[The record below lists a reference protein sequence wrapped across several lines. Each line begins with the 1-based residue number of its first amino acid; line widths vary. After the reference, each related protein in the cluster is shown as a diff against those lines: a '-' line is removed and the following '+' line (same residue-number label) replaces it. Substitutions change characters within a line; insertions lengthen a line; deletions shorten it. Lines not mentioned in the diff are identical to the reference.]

1 MKLTSAQLDR
11 AAGVLLGMACGDA
24 LGAGYEFG
32 PPLPTGAA
40 VAMTGGGGFDWAPGE
55 WTDDTSMAVPIIRA
69 IADGKDLRD
78 ESVLDEIV
86 AAWVEWARTAPDVG
100 NQLRAVLSRTDRDLA
115 EARRERTAPADP
127 AAPARPEHAGAAS
140 AVRLVARAHHD
151 KHGRSGGN
159 GSLMRTAP
167 VALAFL
173 DDPFGLAETARA
185 ISDLTHVDPDAG
197 DACVLWCLAIRH
209 AVLSGELDVRAGLGA
224 LPAARRELWESRLVA
239 AEAGVPRD
247 FDRNGWVVEA
257 LQGAWSAITE
267 PLREVTDCSGAVPAD
282 HLRESL
288 EGAVRG
294 GRDTDTVA
302 AIAGG
307 LLGARYGAS
316 AVPAE
321 WRRIVHGWPG
331 LRADE
336 LVRLGVLAARA
347 TGRRAPVA
355 GRAQFA
361 DRARLAD
368 VAILAGRASLG
379 AAVDAGRADGGGANG
394 ARADALRA
402 TGGRARRDPATPDRR
417 DPAHPDSRAPG
428 ALDRRDPTRPDRRD
442 PLIPDRRA
450 ALTDHALTD
459 HVLADSLAPDRRPRR
474 DRANT
479 TWPAAERLAYATSGD
494 ISTLVRHPHDDGVW
508 LGAVGALDTLPAE
521 IDAVV
526 SLCRV
531 GRGQVPARIRP
542 ENRVA
547 VWLVDEVD
555 PRANP
560 NLTFVLWDTVDA
572 IAALRAEGRTVL
584 VHCVQA
590 ISRTPTVGA
599 LYAARYRGVPI
610 DQALREVT
618 DALPHAN
625 PNATFVEA
633 LTPRTMGG
641 F

>member
-11 AAGVLLGMACGDA
+11 AAGVLLGLACGDA

-32 PPLPTGAA
+32 PSLGRD
-40 VAMTGGGGFDWAPGE
+40 VEVSMKGGGGFNWAPGE

-100 NQLRAVLSRTDRDLA
+100 NQLRAVLSRTKP
-115 EARRERTAPADP
+115 T
-127 AAPARPEHAGAAS
+127 AS
-140 AVRLVARAHHD
+140 AVRVVAQAHHD
-151 KHGRSGGN
+151 LHGRSGGN

-167 VALAFL
+167 VALAYL
-173 DDPFGLAETARA
+173 DDPAALAEVARA
-185 ISDLTHVDPDAG
+185 ISDLTHVETDAG

-209 AVLSGELDVRAGLGA
+209 AVLEGTLDVRVGLAA
-224 LPAARRELWESRLVA
+224 LPVDRRILWESRFAA
-239 AEAGVPRD
+239 AEAGTPRD
-247 FDRNGWVVEA
+247 FTRNGWVVEA

-267 PLREVTDCSGAVPAD
+267 PLREVVGCSGATPAE
-282 HLRESL
+282 HLRDAL

-321 WRRIVHGWPG
+321 WRRIVQGWPG
-331 LRADE
+331 LRADD

-347 TGRRAPVA
+347 TG
-355 GRAQFA
+355 GRP
-361 DRARLAD
+361 DP
-368 VAILAGRASLG
+368 
-379 AAVDAGRADGGGANG
+379 G
-394 ARADALRA
+394 ARADP
-402 TGGRARRDPATPDRR
+402 GGRARREQDHPDRR
-417 DPAHPDSRAPG
+417 DPAV
-428 ALDRRDPTRPDRRD
+428 
-442 PLIPDRRA
+442 PDRRA
-450 ALTDHALTD
+450 DANPADANPAD
-459 HVLADSLAPDRRPRR
+459 ANRRSDANPADANPASANPADANPANGGRAGRDQAGQLAPADRNRRDPAVPDRRPRR
-474 DRANT
+474 DRATT
-479 TWPAAERLAYATSGD
+479 TWPTACRLPYATSGD

-508 LGAVGALDTLPAE
+508 LGAVGSLDDLPAE

-531 GRGQVPARIRP
+531 GRSQVPDRIRP

-547 VWLVDEVD
+547 VWLVDEPD
-555 PRANP
+555 EKANP
-560 NLTFVLWDTVDA
+560 NLMFVLGDTVDV

-599 LYAARYRGVPI
+599 LYAAMHCGIPI
-610 DQALREVT
+610 EQALREVT

-625 PNATFVEA
+625 PNAAFLAA
-633 LTPRTMGG
+633 LTAGNLSGQR
-641 F
+641 